1 MNINRL
7 PWKWFVWLLVFLLLL
22 VMIVLPLLTPVLFR
36 FNLAPSGFTK
46 VLDVCIQLQ
55 AFTLRLFTLAW
66 IFFFGSCF
74 ASFLNVVAWRVPR
87 GRSILGS
94 SHCPYC
100 NSKLAFK
107 DNLPVVGWLRNRGR
121 CRTCRLP
128 ISPRYLVAEVVLGS
142 VFLLMAVVMLNG
154 GGVNLPFRP
163 TDKPRGFE
171 QVLFDPKWDLLLLL
185 FFHLTL
191 LCCLFTFSLVK
202 SEKLDIPRS
211 LFLIPGLLGFSLSL
225 IWPEMSLVNWH
236 NGYDAAMASRG
247 TILTTSFLGG
257 AVGWIIGYV
266 IGLLL
271 NRTAQN
277 QRRTFELACSMG
289 VIGIFLGWQSVLA
302 VSIIFLIVTVIVRV
316 LNWSDHQQVK
326 LVPFLANNEFSLL
339 MLATIIHL
347 LSWRLQSEVPFW
359 MNVAQP
365 WNTLIAGTAVLGILA
380 LAVNWIQSKPED
392 CDDEMVNVP

>member
-7 PWKWFVWLLVFLLLL
+7 PWKWFVWLLLFLLLL
-22 VMIVLPLLTPVLFR
+22 IMIVLPLLTPVLFR

-46 VLDVCIQLQ
+46 LLDACIQLQ
-55 AFTLRLFTLAW
+55 AFTLRVFTLAW

-142 VFLLMAVVMLNG
+142 VFLLMAVVLLNG
-154 GGVNLPFRP
+154 GGINLPFRP
-163 TDKPRGFE
+163 TDKLRGFE
-171 QVLFDPKWDLLLLL
+171 QVLFDPQWDLVLLL
-185 FFHLTL
+185 FFYLTL
-191 LCCLFTFSLVK
+191 ICCLFTFSLVK
-202 SEKLDIPRS
+202 SEQLDIPRS
-211 LFLIPGLLGFSLSL
+211 LFLVPGLLGFSLPL

-236 NGYDAAMASRG
+236 NGYDANMASRG

-271 NRTAQN
+271 NRQAQN
-277 QRRTFELACSMG
+277 QRRTLEFACSMG

-302 VSIIFLIVTVIVRV
+302 VSIIFLLFTVIVLG
-316 LNWSDHQQVK
+316 LNWRDLKPVK
-326 LVPFLANNEFSLL
+326 LVPFLASNEFSLL
-339 MLATIIHL
+339 MLATIVHL

-359 MNVAQP
+359 MTVDQP
-365 WNTLIAGTAVLGILA
+365 WITLTAGTAVLGILTF
-380 LAVNWIQSKPED
+380 AVNLIQSRLED
-392 CDDEMVNVP
+392 GDHEMDSIP